1 MPTRTPIIVPRK
13 SKLNKQQEQQQ
24 VKQEKNCVLTL
35 YLIKIDELEIING
48 TRFEANWL
56 RMNWGVVNFRTK
68 PTYK

>member
-48 TRFEANWL
+48 TRFEAN
-56 RMNWGVVNFRTK
+56 
-68 PTYK
+68 